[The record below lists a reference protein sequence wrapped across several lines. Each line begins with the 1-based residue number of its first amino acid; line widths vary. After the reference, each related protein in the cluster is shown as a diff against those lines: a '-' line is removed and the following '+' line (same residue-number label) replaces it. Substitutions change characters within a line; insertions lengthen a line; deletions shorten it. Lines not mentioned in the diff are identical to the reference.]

1 MPARRRYLTP
11 AHLPRPQE
19 KGEFQ
24 HVIRILNT
32 NVEGKRTVLYAL
44 TKIKVRPTFHEECRP
59 TDGA

>member
-1 MPARRRYLTP
+1 
-11 AHLPRPQE
+11 LPRPQE

-44 TKIKVRPTFHEECRP
+44 TKIKVRPTFHAECRP
-59 TDGA
+59 IDSA